1 MGSVKIAV
9 SRFGGEA
16 TKSTLQKRIVFTV
29 EPVDKSG
36 QSQHIEALT
45 TPIISRPAEA
55 VNIHPTRWSHLRNIA
70 FPEKFPREEQE
81 IDVLIGLDFYYSYM
95 TRDILRGGS
104 SEPLVVCTTLGWV
117 FCGPTGSHD
126 QECTVSMNV
135 QIGVKE
141 Q

>member
-1 MGSVKIAV
+1 M
-9 SRFGGEA
+9 
-16 TKSTLQKRIVFTV
+16 
-29 EPVDKSG
+29 D
-36 QSQHIEALT
+36 
-45 TPIISRPAEA
+45 
-55 VNIHPTRWSHLRNIA
+55 IHPTRWSHLRNIA

-117 FCGPTGSHD
+117 FCGPTGSD